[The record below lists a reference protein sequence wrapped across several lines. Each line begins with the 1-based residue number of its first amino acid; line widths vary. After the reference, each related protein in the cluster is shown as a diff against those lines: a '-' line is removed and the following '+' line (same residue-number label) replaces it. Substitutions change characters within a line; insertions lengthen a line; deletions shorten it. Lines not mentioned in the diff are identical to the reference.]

1 MADTLTSE
9 IKVSLGW
16 LFQDANSLSNVADS
30 AQLNYHQAF
39 ADGTGDDQADKVW
52 HDARILSAGANEDL
66 VLSNLPLTL
75 FDNSLGIELAKV
87 KAILLVN
94 AATDAGEDLV
104 LGGAASHVWQGPF
117 AAAGDKLVVPADSSL
132 LLLNKISGWNVAA
145 SSADKLRIA
154 NAGTGDITYKIAIL
168 GTSA

>member
-16 LFQDANSLSNVADS
+16 LFQDSNSMGNVADG

-75 FDNSLGIELAKV
+75 FDNIAGHRIGESEGNFVGECRDRRGRGPCAWRRCVARVAGSLCC
-87 KAILLVN
+87 
-94 AATDAGEDLV
+94 
-104 LGGAASHVWQGPF
+104 GG
-117 AAAGDKLVVPADSSL
+117 
-132 LLLNKISGWNVAA
+132 
-145 SSADKLRIA
+145 R
-154 NAGTGDITYKIAIL
+154 
-168 GTSA
+168 